1 MWRVSPQG
9 LLGCCIHT
17 DYSSLINI
25 LLIFLKLQV
34 KIYINLCYISYRDL
48 EPLGGP
54 PNLISLVL
62 EPNLYLVMY
71 PIFHSKVE
79 F

>member
-1 MWRVSPQG
+1 MWQVSPQG
-9 LLGCCIHT
+9 PLGCCIHA
-17 DYSSLINI
+17 DNSSLINI

-34 KIYINLCYISYRDL
+34 KIYINLCYIIYPDL
-48 EPLGGP
+48 EPLGCP

-71 PIFHSKVE
+71 PIFHSKME